1 MNSKIRK
8 QIITTFHAV
17 YRSQTH
23 SEIVPELTDETRLLE
38 TGLDS
43 LGFAILVVTLEQE
56 LGYDPFI
63 LSQDAYYPG
72 TLGEF
77 IRFYEAHEP
86 Q

>member
-1 MNSKIRK
+1 MHPSLRER
-8 QIITTFHAV
+8 IITTFKDV
-17 YRSQTH
+17 YRNQTQTD
-23 SEIVPELTDETRLLE
+23 IVPELTNETRLLE

-43 LGFAILVVTLEQE
+43 LGFAVLVVTLEQE

-77 IRFYEAHEP
+77 IHFYEVNEP
-86 Q
+86 R

>member
-1 MNSKIRK
+1 MEKNLRE
-8 QIITTFHAV
+8 QISTIFKEV
-17 YRSQTH
+17 YCTQTE
-23 SEIVPELTDETRLLE
+23 SNIVPELSDETRLLE

-63 LSQDAYYPG
+63 LSQDAYYPS
-72 TLGEF
+72 TFGEF
-77 IRFYEAHEP
+77 IRFYEVNKP